1 MKGILGKKL
10 GMSQV
15 FLEDGTAMGV
25 TVIEAGPCK
34 VTQVR
39 SKEIDGYE
47 AVQIGFGARKVKNV
61 SKSELGHFAKAGL
74 ETAPEFVVEL
84 PLEGEALAVGAD
96 FNVSVLDGV
105 KRINIRGTSKGRGF
119 AGTIKRHNFHRG
131 RETHG
136 NVNHRAPGSI
146 GQHTYP
152 ARTIPGKKLPGQYGN
167 AETTTKNLQL
177 VKIDVENNLL
187 YIRGA
192 VPGPINGFVIVEK
205 I

>member
-39 SKEIDGYE
+39 SKENDGYE
-47 AVQIGFGARKVKNV
+47 AVQIGFGQRKAKNV

-74 ETAPEFVVEL
+74 ESAPEFVIEL
-84 PLEGEALAVGAD
+84 PLDGDAPAVGSD
-96 FNVSVLDGV
+96 FDVSVLEGV
-105 KRINIRGTSKGRGF
+105 KLINVRGTSKGRGF
-119 AGTIKRHNFHRG
+119 AGTIKRHNFQRG

-136 NVNHRAPGSI
+136 NVNHRAPGSA

-167 AETTTKNLQL
+167 AATTTKNLLL
-177 VKIDVENNLL
+177 VKIDAENNLL
-187 YIRGA
+187 FVRGA
-192 VPGPINGFVIVEK
+192 VPGPINGLVIVEK

>member
-15 FLEDGTAMGV
+15 FLEDGTSLGV
-25 TVIEAGPCK
+25 TIIEAGPCK

-39 SKEIDGYE
+39 SNEIDGYE
-47 AVQIGFGARKVKNV
+47 AVQIGFGLRKAKNV

-74 ETAPEFVVEL
+74 ESAPEFVVEL
-84 PLEGEALAVGAD
+84 PLEGETPVVGAD
-96 FNVSVLDGV
+96 VTVAVLDGV
-105 KRINIRGTSKGRGF
+105 KRITVRGTSKGRGF
-119 AGTIKRHNFHRG
+119 AGTIKRHNFQRG

-136 NVNHRAPGSI
+136 NVNHRAPGSV

-152 ARTIPGKKLPGQYGN
+152 ARTIPGKKLPGQYGS
-167 AETTTKNLQL
+167 AATTTRNLQL
-177 VKIDVENNLL
+177 VKIDAENNLL

-192 VPGPINGFVIVEK
+192 VPGPINGLVIVEK

>member
-15 FLEDGTAMGV
+15 FLEDGTALGV
-25 TVIEAGPCK
+25 TIIEAGPCR
-34 VTQVR
+34 VTQIRTNEV
-39 SKEIDGYE
+39 DGYE
-47 AVQIGFGARKVKNV
+47 AVQIGFGIRKVKNV
-61 SKSELGHFAKAGL
+61 SKSEIGHFAKAGL
-74 ETAPEFVVEL
+74 ESAPMYVVEL
-84 PLEGEALAVGAD
+84 PLEGETPVLGAD
-96 FNVSVLDGV
+96 VTVKDLEGV
-105 KRINIRGTSKGRGF
+105 KRIDVRGTSKGRGF

-136 NVNHRAPGSI
+136 NVNHRAPGSV

-167 AETTTKNLQL
+167 HATTTLNLQL
-177 VKIDVENNLL
+177 VKIDAENNLL

-192 VPGPINGFVIVEK
+192 IPGPINGFVIVEK
-205 I
+205 H

>member
-15 FLEDGTAMGV
+15 FLEDGTSMGV
-25 TVIEAGPCK
+25 TIIEAGPCK

-39 SKEIDGYE
+39 SKENDGYE
-47 AVQIGFGARKVKNV
+47 AVQIGFGLRKPKNV

-74 ETAPEFVVEL
+74 ETAPQFVVEL
-84 PLEGEALAVGAD
+84 PLEGETPVVGSD
-96 FNVSVLDGV
+96 VTVSVLEGV

-119 AGTIKRHNFHRG
+119 AGTIKRHNFQRG

-136 NVNHRAPGSI
+136 NVNHRAPGSA
-146 GQHTYP
+146 GAHTYP

-167 AETTTKNLQL
+167 ASTTTRNLLL
-177 VKIDVENNLL
+177 VKIDAENNLL